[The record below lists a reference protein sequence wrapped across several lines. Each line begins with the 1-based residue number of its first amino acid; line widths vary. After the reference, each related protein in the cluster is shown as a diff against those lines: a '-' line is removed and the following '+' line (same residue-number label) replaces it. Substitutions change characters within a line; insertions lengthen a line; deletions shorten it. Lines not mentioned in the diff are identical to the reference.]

1 MKSKSELRHILKAC
15 TDDILIPLDFH
26 EKLVPA
32 ITGLS
37 QQLFDSV
44 EINGDNESLR
54 EHYGTESGNAIGP
67 LWAALCSKEVL
78 RTQRFIKG
86 LYQAIHTCLKE
97 RQTPVHILY
106 AGTGPFATL
115 AIPVM
120 TQFLPEEIQFT
131 LLEINPISFEKM
143 QKCINHFGFES
154 YVRAYHC
161 CDASTWKAEDK
172 QVDILISETMHNGL
186 YREPQVSIMLNL
198 LSQLPSDCICIPQQI
213 CVDLVVKENFSKA
226 TETISSLMSF
236 DRKYIDQVLH
246 MSSSPAWQ
254 FTNTTVQ
261 IPENPNLQ
269 FYLDTTIQV
278 YEDQHLRLND
288 CSLNLL
294 RKFNVPE
301 VYRGQKIEIQYQVS
315 QIPSFLIREDN

>member
-1 MKSKSELRHILKAC
+1 MKSNSELRHILKAY
-15 TDDILIPLDFH
+15 TDDILIPSDFH
-26 EKLVPA
+26 DKLAPA

-37 QQLFDSV
+37 QLLFDSG
-44 EINGDNESLR
+44 EINSHDESLR
-54 EHYGTESGNAIGP
+54 EHHTTESGNAIGP
-67 LWAALCSKEVL
+67 LWAALCSREIL

-86 LYQAIHTCLKE
+86 LYQAINTCLKE

-115 AIPVM
+115 AIPLM
-120 TQFLPEEIQFT
+120 SQFLPEEIQFT

-143 QKCINHFGFES
+143 QNCIAQFGFES

-161 CDASTWKAEDK
+161 CDASTWKTEDK

-213 CVDLVVKENFSKA
+213 CVDLVARENLSGA
-226 TETISSLMSF
+226 GETISSLMSF
-236 DRKYIDQVLH
+236 DRTYIDQVLQK
-246 MSSSPAWQ
+246 SSSSVWQ
-254 FTNTTVQ
+254 FSNTTVQ
-261 IPENPNLQ
+261 IPENPKLR
-269 FYLDTTIQV
+269 FYLGTTIQV

-294 RKFNVPE
+294 RKFDVPE
-301 VYRGQKIEIQYQVS
+301 VYRGQKIKIQYQVS
-315 QIPSFLIREDN
+315 QLPSFLIRED